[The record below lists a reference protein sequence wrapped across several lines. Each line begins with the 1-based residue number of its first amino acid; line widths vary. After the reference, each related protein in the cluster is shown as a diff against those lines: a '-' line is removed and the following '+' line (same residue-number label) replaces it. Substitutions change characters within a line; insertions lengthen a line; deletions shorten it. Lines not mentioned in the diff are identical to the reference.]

1 MKPLKR
7 ILILEQQ
14 DIIIWGLKY
23 LIKEQFTDAFVS
35 SAHCVAGGKKILE
48 KTNFD
53 LLILDSKILN
63 GNSADAINALK
74 QAQSELSI
82 LLYTELNEED
92 NALECIAAGANGF
105 LLKRSPINMTIEAI
119 RIMLNGFNYFN
130 TAVSRIISKR
140 LNDQDDKHRNLNN
153 HRLTNREIEVIKL
166 LLQGKW
172 TKEIADEL
180 GLKLTTVST
189 HKGRI
194 FEKLEVS
201 NSIELYKMTQKKIP
215 ELLEVLS

>member
-1 MKPLKR
+1 LRSGRKK
-7 ILILEQQ
+7 
-14 DIIIWGLKY
+14 D
-23 LIKEQFTDAFVS
+23 T
-35 SAHCVAGGKKILE
+35 GKNEFRLA
-48 KTNFD
+48 
-53 LLILDSKILN
+53 LDSKILN

-140 LNDQDDKHRNLNN
+140 LNDQDDKHRNRNN
-153 HRLTNREIEVIKL
+153 HRLTT
-166 LLQGKW
+166 GKS
-172 TKEIADEL
+172 K
-180 GLKLTTVST
+180 
-189 HKGRI
+189 
-194 FEKLEVS
+194 
-201 NSIELYKMTQKKIP
+201 
-215 ELLEVLS
+215 